1 MTSGLPSA
9 SYWLIIAEIC
19 SLDSSAAD
27 IHVTEMKFGEEER
40 ISFKSQSLHEN
51 GIFPLGVVDVL
62 AFGCLSGGASM
73 SNMGSSFGIDSVSD
87 IPVNDDNGPVPA
99 LMV

>member
-9 SYWLIIAEIC
+9 SYWLIIAEMC

-27 IHVTEMKFGEEER
+27 IRVTEMNFGEEEM

-51 GIFPLGVVDVL
+51 GIFPLGVDML
-62 AFGCLSGGASM
+62 AFGCLSSM
-73 SNMGSSFGIDSVSD
+73 ACLACLD
-87 IPVNDDNGPVPA
+87 
-99 LMV
+99 